1 MSEKLLNQVIFS
13 PGWLALDLANSLV
26 AKGEE
31 VVLYT
36 PDKVKTRANNMTAD
50 LSGFEKELKLRGY
63 GYMEL
68 LKKHPLTFI
77 SLARQVQAELVAQ
90 AIEDANADKLDML
103 HFYANEEEM
112 GIVFSRF
119 ASKPAVFTHH
129 DPFNFT
135 SKYRG
140 LFPKYK
146 KLNWISIS
154 NSQRLDMPPD
164 TNWVGNVHHGIAEN
178 TFMPRLVGK
187 GDYIGFMGRII
198 KPKGLHLA
206 IKAAQKAGLK
216 LKIAGKHY
224 SSESKDNYWQ
234 KEIEPH
240 LKTDAVEYVGYLKTN
255 EEKQQFLTNAKAL
268 VVPSTWREPFGMVTI
283 EALACGT
290 PVIAFN
296 RGATPEIINE
306 KSGIIIKYLEDDEDN
321 INALAEAFL
330 GVEAHIERRD
340 CLERYKNA
348 FTLDKMAGGYIKVY
362 RDVYNRI

>member
-1 MSEKLLNQVIFS
+1 
-13 PGWLALDLANSLV
+13 
-26 AKGEE
+26 
-31 VVLYT
+31 
-36 PDKVKTRANNMTAD
+36 
-50 LSGFEKELKLRGY
+50 
-63 GYMEL
+63 
-68 LKKHPLTFI
+68 
-77 SLARQVQAELVAQ
+77 
-90 AIEDANADKLDML
+90 
-103 HFYANEEEM
+103 
-112 GIVFSRF
+112 
-119 ASKPAVFTHH
+119 
-129 DPFNFT
+129 
-135 SKYRG
+135 
-140 LFPKYK
+140 
-146 KLNWISIS
+146 
-154 NSQRLDMPPD
+154 MPPE

-187 GDYIGFMGRII
+187 GDYVGFMGRII

-206 IKAAQKAGLK
+206 IKAAQQAGLK

-224 SSESKDNYWQ
+224 SGESKDNYWQ

-240 LKTDAVEYVGYLKTN
+240 LKTDAIEYVGYLKTD

-306 KSGIIIKYLEDDEDN
+306 KSGIIIKYLKDDEDN

-330 GVEAHIERRD
+330 RVEAHIERKD
-340 CLERYKNA
+340 CLERYKNE